1 MQITG
6 GKVTFQRSVQPAQYE
21 TKKAEVELAFTL
33 SEGESLEGK
42 LDEVAAIAQAKAL
55 ELVGLKP
62 ATTTVKPTSVP
73 ATKPATEPKGKTKQ
87 DLEAEQNAKLNGKET
102 KTATTKKPPKP
113 PVENIM
119 GDVEEETK
127 PNISTGEE
135 RVDASQVSEDDEL
148 LGLGGEATDEPVTD
162 EELTS
167 QVAKHN
173 AKIRNPTAIK
183 LLIAEYFE
191 KGGKV
196 QPALRLI
203 PQDKRKDFLERLLK
217 L

>member
-6 GKVTFQRSVQPAQYE
+6 GKVIFQRSVQPAQYE
-21 TKKAEVELAFTL
+21 TKKAEVELSFTL

-42 LDEVAAIAQAKAL
+42 LDEVSAIAQAKAL

-73 ATKPATEPKGKTKQ
+73 ATKPATEPKGKTKA
-87 DLEAEQNAKLNGKET
+87 DLEVEQNAKLNGKEVKPVKEK
-102 KTATTKKPPKP
+102 KTPPKP
-113 PVENIM
+113 PAENIM
-119 GDVEEETK
+119 GDVEEITA
-127 PNISTGEE
+127 NISTGEE
-135 RVDASQVSEDDEL
+135 RKDPAQVSEDDEL
-148 LGLGGEATDEPVTD
+148 LGLGGEAADEPVTD
-162 EELTS
+162 EELVS

-173 AKIRNPTAIK
+173 AKIKNPTAIK

-196 QPALRLI
+196 QPALKLI
-203 PQDKRKDFLERLLK
+203 PANKRRDFLDKLLK